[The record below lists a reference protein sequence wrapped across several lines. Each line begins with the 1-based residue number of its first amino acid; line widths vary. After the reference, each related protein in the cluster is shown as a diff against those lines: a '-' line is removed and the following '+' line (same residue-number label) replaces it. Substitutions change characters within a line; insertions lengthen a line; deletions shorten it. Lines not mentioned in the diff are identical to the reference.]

1 MNVPLR
7 ATMMA
12 VILTTSTLLILWV
25 ADYGKQNPC
34 ILFYDLSHI
43 SCLLRSQADLA
54 GGVIGSA
61 GTIFAG
67 YLAWLSVKQSGHEI
81 AATAR
86 KAQADAKEVAVFAV
100 YELLTLVLT
109 VDVMSEAGLST
120 PHDSVAARIKANI
133 QRLIEANS
141 PFQRLEI
148 LQELAREL
156 SAEDRLMLWQTI
168 MTARHLFSFCDKPP
182 LEILNTKFF
191 TFARE
196 RVEAVKKNASRFDK
210 NAVETAWKLR
220 QQQPDDAPIPTPE
233 AMIT

>member
-1 MNVPLR
+1 MV
-7 ATMMA
+7 
-12 VILTTSTLLILWV
+12 
-25 ADYGKQNPC
+25 
-34 ILFYDLSHI
+34 
-43 SCLLRSQADLA
+43 
-54 GGVIGSA
+54 
-61 GTIFAG
+61 
-67 YLAWLSVKQSGHEI
+67 
-81 AATAR
+81 
-86 KAQADAKEVAVFAV
+86 
-100 YELLTLVLT
+100 
-109 VDVMSEAGLST
+109 EAGLST